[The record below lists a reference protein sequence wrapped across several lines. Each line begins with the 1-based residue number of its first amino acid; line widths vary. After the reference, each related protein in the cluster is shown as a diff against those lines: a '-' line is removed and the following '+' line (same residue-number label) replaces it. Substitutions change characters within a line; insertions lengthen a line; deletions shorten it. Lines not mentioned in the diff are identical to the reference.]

1 MIIGAAM
8 VLLVAAGLLFSV
20 RLLAGPTLADRINA
34 LNGLLV
40 VGMSAIAAQ
49 AVHTGR
55 GSFLM
60 VVVVLALVGFV
71 GTAMVARFIESRG
84 R

>member
-1 MIIGAAM
+1 MIIAVAF
-8 VLLVAAGLLFSV
+8 VLLLAAGLLFAV
-20 RLLAGPTLADRINA
+20 RMLAGPTLADRINA

-55 GSFLM
+55 GAFIM